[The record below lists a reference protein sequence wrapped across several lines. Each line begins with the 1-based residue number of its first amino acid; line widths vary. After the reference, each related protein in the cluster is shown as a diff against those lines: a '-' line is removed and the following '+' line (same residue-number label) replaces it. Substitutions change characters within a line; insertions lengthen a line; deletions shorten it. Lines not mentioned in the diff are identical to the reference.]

1 MTERMS
7 GPRPVDRPLPERG
20 PRVGVTI
27 ISGFLGAGKTTLLR
41 RLVRDDRFG
50 PRLAILVND
59 VGELGLDPELVRS
72 AGSAPTLRV
81 TELVSGCIC
90 CTLQGEFV
98 TALRT
103 LIRGDGLPRK
113 PEHILIEPSGIARAS
128 ELSFAINA
136 IGSEEPVDTD
146 AVITLVDAH
155 NAARA
160 HREQPDLFVDQVRS
174 ADLILINKADLMPD
188 PTERQALQD
197 WLRPLAPRANLLWT
211 TQAQLDPALLF
222 GQLDLLAATPAHIPT
237 RAADPQ
243 PDQAHR
249 AHHADP
255 QPGSHR
261 HAAPQEGIDAL
272 TLPVP
277 FVVDRDR
284 LEDFLD
290 AQADHIFRIKGIV
303 DALWSDADAVE
314 PSPDG
319 KRAAVPTLVQAVG
332 DRVDIDRL
340 PPDSPLCSAPR
351 RLIFIG
357 SPAALGRD
365 RLCTELAATAEA
377 HTEGVAFRQ

>member
-1 MTERMS
+1 MPMTVRS
-7 GPRPVDRPLPERG
+7 RDRN
-20 PRVGVTI
+20 VGVTI

-41 RLVRDDRFG
+41 RLVCDERFG

-59 VGELGLDPELVRS
+59 VGELGLDPELIRS
-72 AGSAPTLRV
+72 AGSAPTLRI

-103 LIRGDGLPRK
+103 LIRGEGLPRK

-136 IGSEEPVDTD
+136 IGSEEPVETD

-160 HREQPDLFVDQVRS
+160 FSEQPDLFVDQVRS

-188 PTERQALQD
+188 PAERERLLE

-211 TQAQLDPALLF
+211 AQAQIDPALLF
-222 GQLDLLAATPAHIPT
+222 GQIDLLAQAVAPA
-237 RAADPQ
+237 AQ
-243 PDQAHR
+243 PSTKPAIALHHR
-249 AHHADP
+249 HESSQPRHESDHAM
-255 QPGSHR
+255 
-261 HAAPQEGIDAL
+261 HAAPQEGMAAL

-290 AQADHIFRIKGIV
+290 AQADRIFRIKGIV
-303 DALWSDADAVE
+303 SARWARPADE
-314 PSPDG
+314 
-319 KRAAVPTLVQAVG
+319 AATEAPVPTLVQAVG

-340 PPDSPLCSAPR
+340 HQDSPLCSAPR

-357 SPAALGRD
+357 SPSALD
-365 RLCTELAATAEA
+365 RARLTQELWDTAEA
-377 HTEGVAFRQ
+377 AGSC